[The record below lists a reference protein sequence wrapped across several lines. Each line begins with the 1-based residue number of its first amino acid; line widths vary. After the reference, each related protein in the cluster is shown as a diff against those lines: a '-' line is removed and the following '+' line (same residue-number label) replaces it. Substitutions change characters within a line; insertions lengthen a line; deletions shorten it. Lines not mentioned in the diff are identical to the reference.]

1 MKNFYEMP
9 LDEVYKE
16 VHSTEDGLTNS
27 QAKERLSQ
35 QGENVLKEKNKKSPF
50 KIFLS
55 QFSNMMILFLI
66 LVGCVSLVYSIVN
79 GESIIE
85 AVVIFGCIIINTI
98 MGFTQEMKSENA
110 IESLKTMTQSK
121 AQVKRDGVWVEIDTK
136 DIVVGDIIMLDAG
149 DKVPA
154 DARVIK
160 VVNAQVD
167 ESILT
172 GESLAIEKEVCEI
185 SGNKLIQD
193 QKNIVFSGT
202 NVVNGKIEAVVVATG
217 MDTELGKIAGSL
229 DRSEDELTPLQVKI
243 KKVSGFITILAV
255 ILVAFSLGYGIIM
268 KKDALSIIMLCISMV
283 LASVPEVLPVS
294 ITATLTIGV
303 QQMSKRKTI
312 VKQLAAI
319 ETLGATQII
328 CSDKTGTI
336 TTNQMTL
343 VEIYSNEKTYNNV
356 KVKHAELE
364 MCNNVLALCNDN
376 EVDVTKA
383 GEFIGDPVEVALSKY
398 LYNIGLSLDSYRASH
413 VRVDELPFDS
423 NRKMMSTINK
433 FDDQTLMMTKGGLS
447 AVIKKCTSYYKNG
460 KTLKLTKLI
469 EKKFLAKEK
478 AMSKKAYKVLALAY
492 KPFNK
497 DSEVEVDDE
506 KNLVLVGLVGLV
518 DPPKDGV
525 KEAVTK
531 CKQAKMKPIMIT
543 GDSLETA
550 MAVAIEV
557 GIAGDDSQGVEGSAI
572 DGLTDD
578 QLVSFVKKYTVYARV
593 TPEHKVRIVRAF
605 QSAGKVVAMTGDGV
619 NDAPAL
625 KLAHVGIGMGK
636 AGTDVTKNVAD
647 IILMDDSFATIIT
660 AVEEG
665 RRIYNNVIKTIL
677 YNLSSNFAEIFL
689 ILFGMFMMK
698 DIISPLHILYIDIV
712 ADTIPSIALA
722 FEKDGKGTMR
732 QKPYGLNRRVFTPFM
747 VSGIIGSAIV
757 EAALS
762 IGTFFVS
769 EKLFGYDVATTLTL
783 LSIVINELV
792 FTYNCKELKDFSH
805 RKGLFGNKVLNI
817 SILIILL
824 IQIPVFFTPIG
835 QLFGLVPITVLQ
847 FLSIIGINIV
857 FYFVIELLKPLW
869 KKAFKDK

>member
-1 MKNFYEMP
+1 
-9 LDEVYKE
+9 
-16 VHSTEDGLTNS
+16 
-27 QAKERLSQ
+27 
-35 QGENVLKEKNKKSPF
+35 
-50 KIFLS
+50 
-55 QFSNMMILFLI
+55 
-66 LVGCVSLVYSIVN
+66 
-79 GESIIE
+79 
-85 AVVIFGCIIINTI
+85 
-98 MGFTQEMKSENA
+98 
-110 IESLKTMTQSK
+110 
-121 AQVKRDGVWVEIDTK
+121 
-136 DIVVGDIIMLDAG
+136 
-149 DKVPA
+149 
-154 DARVIK
+154 
-160 VVNAQVD
+160 
-167 ESILT
+167 
-172 GESLAIEKEVCEI
+172 
-185 SGNKLIQD
+185 
-193 QKNIVFSGT
+193 
-202 NVVNGKIEAVVVATG
+202 
-217 MDTELGKIAGSL
+217 
-229 DRSEDELTPLQVKI
+229 
-243 KKVSGFITILAV
+243 
-255 ILVAFSLGYGIIM
+255 
-268 KKDALSIIMLCISMV
+268 
-283 LASVPEVLPVS
+283 
-294 ITATLTIGV
+294 
-303 QQMSKRKTI
+303 
-312 VKQLAAI
+312 
-319 ETLGATQII
+319 
-328 CSDKTGTI
+328 
-336 TTNQMTL
+336 
-343 VEIYSNEKTYNNV
+343 
-356 KVKHAELE
+356 
-364 MCNNVLALCNDN
+364 
-376 EVDVTKA
+376 
-383 GEFIGDPVEVALSKY
+383 
-398 LYNIGLSLDSYRASH
+398 
-413 VRVDELPFDS
+413 
-423 NRKMMSTINK
+423 
-433 FDDQTLMMTKGGLS
+433 
-447 AVIKKCTSYYKNG
+447 
-460 KTLKLTKLI
+460 
-469 EKKFLAKEK
+469 
-478 AMSKKAYKVLALAY
+478 
-492 KPFNK
+492 
-497 DSEVEVDDE
+497 
-506 KNLVLVGLVGLV
+506 
-518 DPPKDGV
+518 
-525 KEAVTK
+525 
-531 CKQAKMKPIMIT
+531 MIT

-712 ADTIPSIALA
+712 ADSIPSIALA

-747 VSGIIGSAIV
+747 VSGIIGSAII

-817 SILIILL
+817 STLIILL

-835 QLFGLVPITVLQ
+835 QLFGLVPITILQ

-857 FYFVIELLKPLW
+857 FYFVIELLKPIW